1 MWWTWTLAV
10 FTPAAA
16 QIGVNR
22 TTADGSRVQFRNE
35 LNSYLWRLELGKQ
48 VQITPH
54 SGFSIAEEFRS
65 SMLKLANEK
74 KWKDDQN
81 LQIDGWQMLAKA
93 WRLTTFVQSVS
104 FIDNQTGLNSDI
116 HTHTGQVGLQ
126 FSPTPRWLLRASV
139 GPKWDYRFMQKD
151 CGIAYSADA
160 AAREMNWSAWLN
172 SFTATMAE
180 DVFPERRNTNNQA
193 TYQVSRTF
201 APGTADTLR
210 LYSNYRRND
219 NYTSVLGDFESLRES
234 NKGLQNALGYQ
245 VSSAARLL
253 LLNSLQLRNVEVAS
267 YAAEQKQK
275 SRTRNDQL
283 SENSLLMYWQSATWY
298 NAWQLS
304 FQSQT
309 QKYDLDVNDVKV
321 PFSQRTAFITPNN
334 VSSRLLLSSE
344 WGWDMSRQDSLFVR
358 AVMSRFQYDT
368 PDTSNFDDR
377 DEWRG
382 HMQMNYL
389 HRFGRDVQMVIQA
402 GVNLYHMVYIFGE
415 RSADNNWNRIIRLR
429 PGIIYQPT
437 KRFRLFQSFEVLANY
452 VDYDF
457 ETTAGATKSYV
468 FRKFS
473 MDDSLRW
480 SLTDRTMLA
489 VDYRLQ
495 MEENGQLYWDQ
506 WSERVLSTRASHWLQ
521 ARLHYQSRTKMFLSP
536 GFTVYTRDEWRH
548 DQNAAGVEKRTRS
561 GSFSSYGPMLRIT
574 YTPSP
579 EVQVVADGVRRRVFP
594 ENQKYYYI
602 NNLDIHVEW
611 HF

>member
-1 MWWTWTLAV
+1 MCWTMGLTV
-10 FTPAAA
+10 FSTAWA
-16 QIGVNR
+16 QIGVSR

-48 VQITPH
+48 VNLTPR
-54 SGFSIAEEFRS
+54 SGFSLSEDFRS
-65 SMLKLANEK
+65 SMLKLANEQ

-81 LQIDGWQMLAKA
+81 LQVDAWYVPAKS
-93 WRLTTFVQSVS
+93 WRLTAFVQSVS
-104 FIDNQTGLNSDI
+104 FIDKQTGLNSDI
-116 HTHTGQVGLQ
+116 HTHTGQAGLQ
-126 FSPTPRWLLRASV
+126 YSPKPQWLVKASL

-160 AAREMNWSAWLN
+160 AARDMNLSSWLN
-172 SFTATMAE
+172 SFTASLAE

-193 TYQVSRTF
+193 AYQVSRTF
-201 APGTADTLR
+201 TPGTADTLR
-210 LYSNYRRND
+210 LYTNYRRND
-219 NYTSVLGDFESLRES
+219 NYTSLTGDFESLRES
-234 NKGLQNALGYQ
+234 NKGMQNALGYQ
-245 VSSAARLL
+245 ISSSARML
-253 LLNSLQLRNVEVAS
+253 LLNSLQFRNVAVAS
-267 YAAEQKQK
+267 YAAEQRQK

-283 SENSLLMYWQSATWY
+283 SENSLMVYVQRVKWY
-298 NAWQLS
+298 NAWQLT

-309 QKYDLDVNDVKV
+309 QKYDLNVSDVKV

-334 VSSRLLLSSE
+334 FSNRLLLSSE
-344 WGWDMSRQDSLFVR
+344 WGWAMNRRDSLFVR
-358 AVMSRFQYDT
+358 GVMSRFQYDT

-389 HRFGRDVQMVIQA
+389 HRFGHDLELMIQA

-429 PGIIYQPT
+429 PGIVYRPSQ
-437 KRFRLFQSFEVLANY
+437 RLRLFQSFEVLANY

-457 ETTAGATKSYV
+457 ETTFGATKSYV

-480 SLTDRTMLA
+480 LLTDRTTLSI
-489 VDYRLQ
+489 DYRMQL
-495 MEENGQLYWDQ
+495 EENGQLYWDQ
-506 WSERVLSTRASHWLQ
+506 WSERVLSTRTSHWLQ
-521 ARLHYQSRTKMFLSP
+521 ARLHYQSRARVFLSP

-548 DQNAAGVEKRTRS
+548 DQNAAGVEIKTRS

-574 YTPSP
+574 YAPSP
-579 EVQVVADGVRRRVFP
+579 DIQVVVDGVRRRVYP

-602 NNLDIHVEW
+602 NDLDVHVEW